1 MSFTTAQLALGVG
14 GECFGDESVVCN
26 GAEIDTRRNVEGKVF
41 FALKGTQSDGH
52 DYLDDAVARGCSAVV
67 VEKQCELPIPS
78 IVVGDA
84 RKALFMLAEFRRN
97 DLELKQVVAVT
108 GSVGKTTTK
117 DLLAHLLGDK
127 TTASMFSFNNDLG
140 VPLTILDAED
150 SEFLVTEIG
159 ANAVG
164 ELEPLAKLVKP
175 DIAILTS
182 IAKAHLEGFGDQE
195 TVKREKLHL
204 LESLPTDGFAI
215 VPDTIDVVGSD
226 IKATI
231 CSVGT
236 SDVADFQIS
245 TGMNCEGFAE
255 LEMEGH
261 RVTLSL
267 MGEHN
272 AMNTA
277 LAVVASSEALQR
289 AGRQISIPDL
299 LDAACGVCGKTGRL
313 CKHTRGDITV
323 IDDSYNANPASM
335 RSAIRMFSGI
345 EGSRKILIL
354 GDMLELGDCAHAEHR
369 LLANVIPQSGAD
381 LVVLVGPLMEAAA
394 DVPSCVYEPEPSDD
408 AIERIASLIQSD
420 DTVLIKGSREL
431 QLERI
436 IQSIQRTK
444 VSDV

>member
-1 MSFTTAQLALGVG
+1 MSFTTAQLAYGVG
-14 GECFGDESVVCN
+14 GELRGDQTVMCN
-26 GAEIDTRRNVEGKVF
+26 GAEIDTRRSIEGKVF

-52 DYLDDAVARGCSAVV
+52 DFLDDAVAGGCSAVV
-67 VEKQCELPIPS
+67 VEQPCELTIP
-78 IVVGDA
+78 VVVVDDA
-84 RKALFMLAEFRRN
+84 RKALFMLAERRRSELN
-97 DLELKQVVAVT
+97 LKQTIAVT

-117 DLLAHLLGDK
+117 DLLSHMLGDE
-127 TTASMFSFNNDLG
+127 TTASIFSFNNDLG

-150 SEFLVTEIG
+150 SIFLVAEIG

-164 ELEPLAKLVKP
+164 EIKPLASLVKP

-204 LESLPTDGFAI
+204 LESLSSDGYGI
-215 VPDTIDVVGSD
+215 VPDTIDIAGCD
-226 IKATI
+226 TKATI

-236 SDVADFQIS
+236 SDTADVQIS
-245 TGMNCEGFAE
+245 TGLNNEGFAE

-267 MGEHN
+267 LGEHN
-272 AMNTA
+272 ATNAA

-289 AGRQISIPDL
+289 AGQQISIPEL
-299 LDAACGVCGKTGRL
+299 LDAASEVASATGRL
-313 CKHTRGDITV
+313 CKRILGDITF

-335 RSAIRMFSGI
+335 RSAIQMFHGI
-345 EGSRKILIL
+345 EGCRKILIL
-354 GDMLELGDCAHAEHR
+354 GDMLELGDCAHTEHR
-369 LLANVIPQSGAD
+369 LLASVIQQSGAD
-381 LVVLVGPLMEAAA
+381 LVILVGPLMEAASI
-394 DVPSCVYEPEPSDD
+394 PSCVYEQEPSDN
-408 AIERIASLIQSD
+408 AIERIASLIQPN

-436 IQSIQRTK
+436 IQYKQRTK